1 MWWLF
6 VVVVV
11 VVVIAIVIFTS
22 KGDSSSE
29 KSGKSGKSPSSSG
42 KRVLRITGDGAKIEN
57 YRMRGG
63 RENYMIIADVN
74 DCHKSENVS
83 KWCEDMNYQKSYG
96 MAFIYDER
104 LGPNP
109 DPFASCSGDG
119 ECERKPNTCP
129 DGGYMCAFTERYN
142 DEGSLIG
149 ITNAAGEELLD
160 KMATDA
166 WAGKWKDWTFAQ
178 TIKKDVEYKN
188 GKLYLKSDGPNDI
201 KSGDELTL
209 ELATS
214 MGVPVMYFIALLI
227 FMSESGDPKPDQI
240 VLDVKGARQ
249 SFMDR
254 MNSGGHFEGEK
265 PPSEDKSAVVHKIPM
280 GEYKLSLDDKFCVIL
295 GGRFDNLLSCDQD
308 EGGRRFTFVENGDGF
323 NIYTNENSCLLHDT
337 THPDAQFIQRGIVKC
352 NRSRDTPGQMFKAVD
367 YIPGTKKFKMLD
379 ATNNKYCR
387 TAVPTIG
394 SKYVRCDLDNVED
407 AGIFRLHS

>member
-265 PPSEDKSAVVHKIPM
+265 PPSEDKTVINQPN
-280 GEYKLSLDDKFCVIL
+280 GEYKMSLDQNEYFCSAFGSKII
-295 GGRFDNLLSCDQD
+295 RCDGPPHAG
-308 EGGRRFTFVENGDGF
+308 ERFTFVQNGDGF
-323 NIYTNENSCLLHDT
+323 NIYTAGNSCSDY
-337 THPDAQFIQRGIVKC
+337 THVSTGVPGYVRC
-352 NRSRDTPGQMFKAVD
+352 NGDRDTPGTTYKAVD
-367 YIPGTKKFKMLD
+367 YIAGHKRLKMFNK
-379 ATNNKYCR
+379 ANNKYCR
-387 TAVPTIG
+387 SVIGDINSAVPSGQWDI
-394 SKYVRCDLDNVED
+394 RCDQDNIED
-407 AGIFRLHS
+407 ATTYVFHS